1 MRVAIQPKLARR
13 SSDDFWREVQ
23 RLCLFE
29 PKDRKA
35 ALQKWFPEPFQR
47 ISSEDAVTDRRDA
60 IKRFSFI
67 FDRNFGAKN
76 SNAPKEKKKCAF
88 DESELPADGAGK
100 AKARCEDGDHARA
113 SGDLES
119 MSQQAGAGAA
129 VQDGAAPKGEKS
141 SKKRERK

>member
-23 RLCLFE
+23 RLCLFKPE
-29 PKDRKA
+29 DRKA
-35 ALQKWFPEPFQR
+35 ALQKWFPEPVQR
-47 ISSEDAVTDRRDA
+47 ISSEDAVADRRDA

-76 SNAPKEKKKCAF
+76 SNAPKEKKKSP
-88 DESELPADGAGK
+88 DESELPADCAIK
-100 AKARCEDGDHARA
+100 AKARCEDEDHARA

-129 VQDGAAPKGEKS
+129 VQVDGAPKGEKS

>member
-29 PKDRKA
+29 PEDRKA
-35 ALQKWFPEPFQR
+35 ALQKWFPDPVQR
-47 ISSEDAVTDRRDA
+47 ISSEDAVADRRDA

-67 FDRNFGAKN
+67 FDRNFGAKH
-76 SNAPKEKKKCAF
+76 SNAPKEKKKSP
-88 DESELPADGAGK
+88 DESELSADGAGK
-100 AKARCEDGDHARA
+100 AKARCEDEDHARA

-119 MSQQAGAGAA
+119 MSQQAGASSA
-129 VQDGAAPKGEKS
+129 DAAPKGEKS